1 MFINNRFMNTTI
13 IRVLAA
19 LIFLSLAPLSKA
31 DDFSIVSAQASFSEN
46 ALSVQ
51 ARFDLQLSEAVSEAL
66 HNGVNIQLLTT
77 LDLFTRRAYVWD
89 KRIARWAFTHQI
101 SYHTLTDRYVLT
113 SPQLEGSKSF
123 SSLSDLLEDI
133 GQFNFQ
139 SDIIGETLPSSKH
152 GYKLQLRVVLD
163 PSVLPA
169 PLRVMK
175 YISPAWSLRSDIHEW
190 TIETG
195 S

>member
-1 MFINNRFMNTTI
+1 MNRAI
-13 IRVLAA
+13 IIQATLILA
-19 LIFLSLAPLSKA
+19 LITIALPVRAQSFNI
-31 DDFSIVSAQASFSEN
+31 DNAQASFTQN
-46 ALSVQ
+46 ALS
-51 ARFDLQLSEAVSEAL
+51 AEASFSLELGESVTEAL

-101 SYHTLTDRYVLT
+101 KYHTLTDRYVLT
-113 SPQLEGSKSF
+113 SPQMEGSKSF
-123 SSLSDLLEDI
+123 SSLNDLLNEVSE
-133 GQFNFQ
+133 FSFQ
-139 SDIIGETLPSSKH
+139 SDIMGETLPDSKH
-152 GYKLQLRVVLD
+152 GYKLRLRIVLD
-163 PSVLPA
+163 SSVLPA

-190 TIETG
+190 NVESG